1 MAYVCTFWQKEIG
14 AKAARKMVVKLTAGL
29 TVWLLLVIT
38 LTMLGLL
45 SRQRT
50 ISSWKEIRLD
60 FDSFHFGNLQNNK
73 SFEAS
78 TIKVTKQLI
87 LHFGLLKNFFI
98 SKTLILQY
106 CKNLKSGYVY
116 SQIKQNCC
124 NVKPVQFC
132 QFS

>member
-14 AKAARKMVVKLTAGL
+14 AKAAHKMVVKLTAGL

-60 FDSFHFGNLQNNK
+60 FDSFNFGNLQNNK

-87 LHFGLLKNFFI
+87 LHFGLLKTF
-98 SKTLILQY
+98 L
-106 CKNLKSGYVY
+106 
-116 SQIKQNCC
+116 
-124 NVKPVQFC
+124 
-132 QFS
+132 